1 MKFIFLL
8 LLIAVRQ
15 TTFSQSDTSIIKFN
29 NPSVVYPGRGY
40 SQTVS
45 VDLGNCTMLV
55 LSGQVAF
62 DKAGNLVGKDDLAKQ
77 TEQVFTNI
85 KSIVEDAGGSMS
97 QLIKLNFYILDV
109 SQLQAI
115 RNIRDKFINTLKPP
129 ASTLV
134 QVNKLF
140 RDDVLIEI
148 EATAIIPK
156 KK

>member
-1 MKFIFLL
+1 MKFICLSLL
-8 LLIAVRQ
+8 VFVQLSA
-15 TTFSQSDTSIIKFN
+15 FAQSNTSIIKFN

-45 VDLGNCTMLV
+45 VDLANCTMLV

-62 DKAGNLVGKDDLAKQ
+62 DKNGNLVGKDDLAKQ
-77 TEQVFTNI
+77 TEQIFSNI

-109 SQLQAI
+109 SQIQAI
-115 RNIRDKFINTLKPP
+115 RNIRDKFINTAQPP

-134 QVNKLF
+134 QVSKLF

>member
-1 MKFIFLL
+1 MKVIASFLFL
-8 LLIAVRQ
+8 CLQLNA
-15 TTFSQSDTSIIKFN
+15 FSQGDTSIIKFN
-29 NPSVVYPGRGY
+29 NPSVVYPTKGY

-45 VDLGNCTMLV
+45 VDLGTCTMLII
-55 LSGQVAF
+55 SGQVAF
-62 DKAGNLVGKDDLAKQ
+62 DKSGNLVGKNDLAKQ
-77 TEQVFTNI
+77 TEQIFSNI

-109 SQLQAI
+109 SQIQSV
-115 RNIRDKFINTLKPP
+115 RNVRDKFVNTNQPP

-134 QVNKLF
+134 QVSKLF

-148 EATAIIPK
+148 DATAIIPK